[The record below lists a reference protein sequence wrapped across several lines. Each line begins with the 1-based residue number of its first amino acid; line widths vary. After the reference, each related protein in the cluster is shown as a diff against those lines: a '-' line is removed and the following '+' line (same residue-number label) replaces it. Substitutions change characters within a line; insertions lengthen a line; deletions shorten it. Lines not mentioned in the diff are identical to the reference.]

1 MPNIVIVGEYEKTL
15 KNQLIKYVVQR
26 EREFTDKET
35 GEKKKYNAREIEEG
49 VKDIKLSPFDGCGC
63 HEREFTETVSRQL
76 GLDYDAVGT
85 QVRLPFIKGYSV
97 YVPFRKIL
105 REWGYEYITDIY
117 GHRHH
122 IDTVDC
128 IWNISMFKGHKIFK
142 SKYGDYAWIEYMKT
156 VEKYKFKLGI
166 SKYSHHLKNLN
177 KYTRMNFQYLQ
188 CLDLWNEKFIDCF
201 EKKDIVNYDILDSG
215 NDGKI
220 ITLAKYT
227 TSLFEKIIKG
237 DKFYTYKFMGIND
250 TDGYESDSKYLEAAL
265 VNDIMLKDPAVK
277 QFIYRKLKKAIDE
290 AKVGKIYC
298 SGFYHTGVGDMIGYL
313 QYAVGEE
320 PVGCLNAHEL
330 YSGNF
335 NCGDIV
341 SFRSPLVD
349 PSEVNKIKIVRN
361 EIINKWFGYFK
372 NQDIVMFN
380 MYDISAPQQGGAD

>member
-1 MPNIVIVGEYEKTL
+1 
-15 KNQLIKYVVQR
+15 
-26 EREFTDKET
+26 
-35 GEKKKYNAREIEEG
+35 
-49 VKDIKLSPFDGCGC
+49 
-63 HEREFTETVSRQL
+63 
-76 GLDYDAVGT
+76 
-85 QVRLPFIKGYSV
+85 
-97 YVPFRKIL
+97 
-105 REWGYEYITDIY
+105 
-117 GHRHH
+117 
-122 IDTVDC
+122 
-128 IWNISMFKGHKIFK
+128 
-142 SKYGDYAWIEYMKT
+142 
-156 VEKYKFKLGI
+156 
-166 SKYSHHLKNLN
+166 
-177 KYTRMNFQYLQ
+177 MNFQYLQ

-361 EIINKWFGYFK
+361 EIINRWFGYFK

-380 MYDISAPQQGGAD
+380 MYDISAPQQGGADFDGDLFYLCDDPIVINSKIDKNIIIDIEDKATAKSLPYTKENIIEYEVMTRDNRINTPVRITRDGNKKTW